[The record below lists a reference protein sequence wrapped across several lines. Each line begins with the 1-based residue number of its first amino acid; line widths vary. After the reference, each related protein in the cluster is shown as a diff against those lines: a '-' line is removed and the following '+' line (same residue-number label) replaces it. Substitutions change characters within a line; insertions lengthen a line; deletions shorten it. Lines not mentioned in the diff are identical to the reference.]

1 VDDLGVFLDGPVS
14 NVKSLLRPFAERLF
28 VKLGTA
34 IFFALMVAIA
44 TGATLGL
51 GLRYVAA
58 TCFVI
63 SIWLFGVALVQK
75 RSFGRFSE
83 WGEGLVFVLLAGGAD
98 FIAGLTS

>member
-1 VDDLGVFLDGPVS
+1 MIVLSVAPVS
-14 NVKSLLRPFAERLF
+14 NVKPLLQPFSERFF

-34 IFFALMVAIA
+34 IVFVLMLAIA

-58 TCFVI
+58 TCFLI
-63 SIWLFGVALVQK
+63 SIWLFGVALVRR

-83 WGEGLVFVLLAGGAD
+83 WSEGLIFVLLAGSAH
-98 FIAGLTS
+98 FFAGLTS